1 MFKKTALFWNEGI
14 PKRTCNETQNMPGF
28 SLAWETKQINGT
40 TKKQEY
46 GVLDVID
53 ETKEWDKSY
62 YVDTIHDYQ
71 NFLSKKVRYT
81 IVRPARQYNMTDK
94 EIWEIVKT
102 WKKRSFAKKPFHVC
116 VRCCRKRIFHCNIRQ
131 SKEKDLIR
139 STQNKLQR
147 NNRWPFPRFWH
158 ILLYNLLPRRGNWTS
173 TLFRKPFQY
182 RKLANYPPID
192 DQHLKARLQVRKY

>member
-1 MFKKTALFWNEGI
+1 MEFWLKRDNDPSKK
-14 PKRTCNETQNMPGF
+14 TCNETQNMPGF

-81 IVRPARQYNMTDK
+81 IVRPARQYNMTNK
-94 EIWEIVKT
+94 EIWDIVKT
-102 WKKRSFAKKPFHVC
+102 LRLCKETFSRVC
-116 VRCCRKRIFHCNIRQ
+116 Q
-131 SKEKDLIR
+131 ML
-139 STQNKLQR
+139 
-147 NNRWPFPRFWH
+147 
-158 ILLYNLLPRRGNWTS
+158 
-173 TLFRKPFQY
+173 
-182 RKLANYPPID
+182 
-192 DQHLKARLQVRKY
+192 